1 MSEYIIIVLP
11 TKTLTM
17 NIPNMFKNMTR
28 IEMTLAVVFVLYTVL
43 PIDTPAVIAPMIDSS
58 LGMLVMFC
66 VTLYLF
72 LYSSPVLG
80 LLYILVAYELLRRS
94 SKVTLR
100 SEIVEYV
107 PSEEK
112 RQAEMIAEQPEANA
126 HSTLEEEVI
135 AQRAPLIDSQ
145 KGGEYVVSDFK
156 PVADTIL
163 AGTSLV

>member
-1 MSEYIIIVLP
+1 
-11 TKTLTM
+11 M
-17 NIPNMFKNMTR
+17 NIPNLFKNMTR
-28 IEMTLAVVFVLYTVL
+28 IEMTLAVIFALYIAL
-43 PIDTPAVIAPMIDSS
+43 PIETPSMVAPMIDSS

-72 LYSSPVLG
+72 LYSNPVLG

-100 SEIVEYV
+100 SDIAEYV
-107 PSEEK
+107 PSEVK
-112 RQAEMIAEQPEANA
+112 RQAEMVAEQPPA
-126 HSTLEEEVI
+126 HTTLEEEVI
-135 AQRAPLIDSQ
+135 SQRAPLIDSQ
-145 KGGEYVVSDFK
+145 KGGDYVVSDFK